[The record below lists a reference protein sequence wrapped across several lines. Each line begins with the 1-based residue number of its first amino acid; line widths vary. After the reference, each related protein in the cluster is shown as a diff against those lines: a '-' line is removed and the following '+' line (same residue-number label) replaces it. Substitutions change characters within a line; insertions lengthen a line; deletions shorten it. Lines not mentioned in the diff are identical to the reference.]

1 MMLLLKKNKGVIM
14 LNKIDISNILVRKDE
29 LLNSYVEY
37 QMKTNKDFVR
47 MKRNYIYKQII
58 FTILLLLFVGIAFL
72 IGFKYIDNYDF
83 PFIVVECFLVMFF
96 CILVALCSIIIDKNE
111 KNYNQKLE
119 NRKLKMKEIIPIDIY
134 NQIKEEYN
142 AEIYTD
148 HIRYNNEVFVSPNN
162 YNIVLKFIE
171 NHYLNI
177 LLYSYSENGK
187 EINGKI
193 EIKKNDYTNL
203 IKNNLK
209 WIKIS

>member
-1 MMLLLKKNKGVIM
+1 M

>member
-1 MMLLLKKNKGVIM
+1 M

-58 FTILLLLFVGIAFL
+58 FTILLLLFVGIVFL

-96 CILVALCSIIIDKNE
+96 CILAALCSIIIDKNE

-162 YNIVLKFIE
+162 YNIILKFIE